1 MLRLVP
7 LLLVLAAAPAAAQAP
22 RVVAVAPLT
31 AVGAE
36 DTSPATKK
44 IVAQLETAISTLP
57 NTRLIGAAAVG
68 DAIKKA
74 NKPQLRACE
83 LDPACL
89 AEVGKLVGANVVVAG
104 EIVGIGDAKVIY
116 LNASEPGKQPKSTT
130 LTLSAQGA
138 EAGGGAQG
146 AVIRLLEPDKFR
158 GTLHFTIDAPG
169 STVYV
174 NGSKAALDANGNLS
188 LPVGTQAVR
197 VTHPE
202 YQDFVRFVDVEY
214 GKQVEV
220 PVGMKQYPIVRRD
233 VQGKPINRDGVTYV
247 DPPWYRRWYTIA
259 GGAVVLG
266 IVSAVIVGTIVHDL
280 PGDNCRKVGGE
291 EC

>member
-7 LLLVLAAAPAAAQAP
+7 LLLVLAAAPAAAQ

-36 DTSPATKK
+36 DTSASTKK
-44 IVAQLETAISTLP
+44 IIAQLEAAIGTLP
-57 NTRLIGAAAVG
+57 NTKVIGAAAVG
-68 DAIKKA
+68 EAIKKA
-74 NKPQLRACE
+74 NKPQLRTCE

-104 EIVGIGDAKVIY
+104 EVVGIGDAKVIY
-116 LNASEPGKQPKSTT
+116 LNASEAGKQAKSTT
-130 LTLSAQGA
+130 LTLGAQGK
-138 EAGGGAQG
+138 EDGGGAQG
-146 AVIRLLEPDKFR
+146 AVIRLLEPDKFK

-174 NGSKAALDANGNLS
+174 NGTKVALDAQGNLS

-233 VQGKPINRDGVTYV
+233 VQGKPINRDTVTYV
-247 DPPWYRRWYTIA
+247 DPPWYRRWYTVA

-266 IVSAVIVGTIVHDL
+266 IITAVVVGTIVHDL